1 MSQEPCTF
9 QAPLSPNLPGSC
21 SLAPRSTHSRES
33 KKPTQ
38 NKARQLTA
46 LAQPRHSCEHTGCPQ
61 HGARPSLAFLQRDD
75 SSSKK
80 SQEWDPH
87 NAKQTAPLPVLAA
100 KSRLG
105 GSLALSPAGGSGG
118 CGGGGEAGGGTHPS
132 QVGGRAGAACGAA
145 CQGER
150 RDPRAQRKAT
160 WRQQEPGPFRAGTAG
175 ASIRPQPGSQRAF
188 VSPCPAAAAALG
200 KAPEARRYAAPRLR
214 APPSRGA
221 RPGPPGGLCRG
232 RVGGPG
238 LPLPGSREGSGR
250 AGRRCPRRR
259 AASPARGVPRC

>member
-1 MSQEPCTF
+1 MHLASREEPVPK
-9 QAPLSPNLPGSC
+9 AHGEGSC
-21 SLAPRSTHSRES
+21 RINLSTTLQLSSASFPRLMAPAGSFYKSGALHLSGATFSKPARQLLTCPPFNPLTREQ
-33 KKPTQ
+33 KTDP

-132 QVGGRAGAACGAA
+132 QVGGKAGAACGAA

-150 RDPRAQRKAT
+150 RDP
-160 WRQQEPGPFRAGTAG
+160 
-175 ASIRPQPGSQRAF
+175 
-188 VSPCPAAAAALG
+188 
-200 KAPEARRYAAPRLR
+200 
-214 APPSRGA
+214 
-221 RPGPPGGLCRG
+221 
-232 RVGGPG
+232 
-238 LPLPGSREGSGR
+238 
-250 AGRRCPRRR
+250 
-259 AASPARGVPRC
+259 